1 MYVFDVDYRIP
12 EDFALS
18 LRTVYLW
25 LGSLHRELTECRT
38 PSVVG
43 KKLLKIKLSCMLTS
57 KNTFCISL
65 QIKNNVL
72 FVILFFL
79 FYFY

>member
-43 KKLLKIKLSCMLTS
+43 EKLLKIKLCCMLTS
-57 KNTFCISL
+57 KNTL
-65 QIKNNVL
+65 L
-72 FVILFFL
+72 
-79 FYFY
+79 Y